1 MDNKKVNREPLSA
14 RQLSVAVMVGGLSWV
29 GTQAGRMDWRWAL
42 AAFPVGLVLGWLLL
56 RRVDR
61 RPLFCGLGGGALAV
75 LYGVWAVVLMACVL
89 RRAAERIAYTGGNQ
103 TQLGWI
109 LLLLALPLVWIGW
122 GKAAAFFRLVEV
134 LWLAMAVI
142 LAALLILMIPKV
154 HWPYL
159 LSDAGDWKQSF
170 AGMVE
175 VLSVGLFV
183 LPYLYKVEA
192 GEGDRRRGLTWLA
205 VLGITGVVLTGL
217 TVGVL
222 SPALAGELRDPFL
235 TAVGVLGGTARLE
248 GLVSALWLLP
258 DLALAG
264 LLAQSWGCRPR
275 PVIASALAFGVALT
289 GMDRV
294 LSTGVIGGV
303 TSALMIFTLL
313 IPSTGEKIVV
323 PFS

>member
-1 MDNKKVNREPLSA
+1 MEGKKVNREPLSA
-14 RQLSVAVMVGGLSWV
+14 RQLSVAVMVGGLSWA
-29 GTQAGRMDWRWAL
+29 GAQAGRMDWRWAL
-42 AAFPVGLVLGWLLL
+42 AALPVGLALGWLLL

-61 RPLFCGLGGGALAV
+61 RPLFRGLGGGALAV

-159 LSDAGDWKQSF
+159 LSVAGDWKQSF
-170 AGMVE
+170 AGLVE

-183 LPYLYKVEA
+183 LPYLYKIEP

-205 VLGITGVVLTGL
+205 ALGLVGAVLTGL

-235 TAVGVLGGTARLE
+235 TAVGALGDTARLE
-248 GLVSALWLLP
+248 GLLSALWLIP
-258 DLALAG
+258 DLTLAG
-264 LLAQSWGCRPR
+264 LLAQTWGRRPR
-275 PVIASALAFGVALT
+275 PAIAVVLAFGVALM
-289 GMDRV
+289 GMDRF
-294 LSTGVIGGV
+294 LSTEVIGGV
-303 TSALMIFTLL
+303 TSALVILTLL

>member
-42 AAFPVGLVLGWLLL
+42 AALPVGLVLGWLLL

-183 LPYLYKVEA
+183 LPYLYKIEA

-258 DLALAG
+258 DLV
-264 LLAQSWGCRPR
+264 LAQSWGCRPR

>member
-42 AAFPVGLVLGWLLL
+42 AALPVGLVLGWLLL

-183 LPYLYKVEA
+183 LPYLYKIEA

-258 DLALAG
+258 DLVLAG

-275 PVIASALAFGVALT
+275 PVIASALAFGIALT

>member
-1 MDNKKVNREPLSA
+1 MDNKKVNWEPLSA

-42 AAFPVGLVLGWLLL
+42 AALPVGLVLGWLLL

-183 LPYLYKVEA
+183 LPYLYKIEA

-222 SPALAGELRDPFL
+222 SPALAGALRDPFL

-258 DLALAG
+258 DLVLAG

>member
-42 AAFPVGLVLGWLLL
+42 AALPVGLVLGWLLL

-183 LPYLYKVEA
+183 LPYLYKIEA

-258 DLALAG
+258 DLGLAG

>member
-1 MDNKKVNREPLSA
+1 MEGKKVNREPLSA

-29 GTQAGRMDWRWAL
+29 GAQAGRMDWRWAL
-42 AAFPVGLVLGWLLL
+42 AALPVGLALGWLLL

-61 RPLFCGLGGGALAV
+61 RPLFRGLGGGALAV

-154 HWPYL
+154 YWPYL
-159 LSDAGDWKQSF
+159 LSVAGDWKQSF
-170 AGMVE
+170 AGLVE

-183 LPYLYKVEA
+183 LPYLYKIEP

-205 VLGITGVVLTGL
+205 ALGVTGAVLTGL
-217 TVGVL
+217 TVSVL
-222 SPALAGELRDPFL
+222 SPALAGALRDPFL
-235 TAVGVLGGTARLE
+235 TAVGVLGDTARLE
-248 GLVSALWLLP
+248 GLLSALWLIP
-258 DLALAG
+258 DLTLAG
-264 LLAQSWGCRPR
+264 LLAQTWGRRPR
-275 PVIASALAFGVALT
+275 PAIAVVLALGVALM
-289 GMDRV
+289 GMDRF
-294 LSTGVIGGV
+294 LSTEVIGGV
-303 TSALMIFTLL
+303 TSALVILTLL

>member
-42 AAFPVGLVLGWLLL
+42 AALPVGLVLGWLLL

-183 LPYLYKVEA
+183 LPYLYKIEA
-192 GEGDRRRGLTWLA
+192 GEGDRRRGLAWLVA
-205 VLGITGVVLTGL
+205 LGITGVVLTGL

-258 DLALAG
+258 DLVLAG

>member
-42 AAFPVGLVLGWLLL
+42 AALPVGLVLGWLLL

-183 LPYLYKVEA
+183 LPYLYKIEA

-258 DLALAG
+258 DLVLAG

-275 PVIASALAFGVALT
+275 PVIASALAFGIALT

-303 TSALMIFTLL
+303 TSTLVIFTLL

>member
-1 MDNKKVNREPLSA
+1 MEGKKVNREPLSA

-29 GTQAGRMDWRWAL
+29 GAQAGRMDWRWAL
-42 AAFPVGLVLGWLLL
+42 AALPVGLALGWLLL

-61 RPLFCGLGGGALAV
+61 RPLFRGLGGGALAV

-154 HWPYL
+154 YWPYL
-159 LSDAGDWKQSF
+159 LSVAGDWKQSF
-170 AGMVE
+170 AGLVE

-183 LPYLYKVEA
+183 LPYLYKIEP

-205 VLGITGVVLTGL
+205 ALG
-217 TVGVL
+217 
-222 SPALAGELRDPFL
+222 
-235 TAVGVLGGTARLE
+235 
-248 GLVSALWLLP
+248 
-258 DLALAG
+258 
-264 LLAQSWGCRPR
+264 
-275 PVIASALAFGVALT
+275 
-289 GMDRV
+289 
-294 LSTGVIGGV
+294 
-303 TSALMIFTLL
+303 
-313 IPSTGEKIVV
+313 
-323 PFS
+323 

>member
-1 MDNKKVNREPLSA
+1 MEGKKVNREPLSA

-29 GTQAGRMDWRWAL
+29 GAQAGRMDWRWAL
-42 AAFPVGLVLGWLLL
+42 AALPVGLALGWLLL

-61 RPLFCGLGGGALAV
+61 RPLFRGLGGGALAV

-109 LLLLALPLVWIGW
+109 GW

-154 HWPYL
+154 YWPYL
-159 LSDAGDWKQSF
+159 LSVAGDWKQSF
-170 AGMVE
+170 AGLVE

-183 LPYLYKVEA
+183 LPYLYKIEP

-205 VLGITGVVLTGL
+205 VLGVTGAVLTGL

-222 SPALAGELRDPFL
+222 SPALAGALRDPFL
-235 TAVGVLGGTARLE
+235 TAVGVLGDTARLE
-248 GLVSALWLLP
+248 GLLSALWLIP
-258 DLALAG
+258 DLTLAG
-264 LLAQSWGCRPR
+264 LLAQTWGRRPR
-275 PVIASALAFGVALT
+275 PAIAVVLALGVALM
-289 GMDRV
+289 GMDRF
-294 LSTGVIGGV
+294 LSTEVIGGV
-303 TSALMIFTLL
+303 TSALVILTLL

>member
-1 MDNKKVNREPLSA
+1 MEGKKVNREPLSA

-29 GTQAGRMDWRWAL
+29 GAQAGRMDWRWAL
-42 AAFPVGLVLGWLLL
+42 AALPVGLALGWLLL

-61 RPLFCGLGGGALAV
+61 RPLFRGLGGGALAV

-154 HWPYL
+154 YWPYL
-159 LSDAGDWKQSF
+159 LSVAGDWKQSF
-170 AGMVE
+170 AGLVE

-183 LPYLYKVEA
+183 LPYLYKIEP

-205 VLGITGVVLTGL
+205 ALGVTGAVLTGL

-222 SPALAGELRDPFL
+222 SPALAGALRDPFL
-235 TAVGVLGGTARLE
+235 TAVGVLGDTARLE
-248 GLVSALWLLP
+248 GLLSALWLIP
-258 DLALAG
+258 DLTLAG
-264 LLAQSWGCRPR
+264 LLVQTWGRRPR
-275 PVIASALAFGVALT
+275 PAIAVVLALGVALM
-289 GMDRV
+289 GMDRF
-294 LSTGVIGGV
+294 LSTEVIGGV
-303 TSALMIFTLL
+303 TSALVILTLL